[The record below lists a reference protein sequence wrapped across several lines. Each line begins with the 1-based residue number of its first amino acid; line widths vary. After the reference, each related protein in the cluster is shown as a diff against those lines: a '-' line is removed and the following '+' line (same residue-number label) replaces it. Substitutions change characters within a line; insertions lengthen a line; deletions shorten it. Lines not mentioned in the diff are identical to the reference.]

1 MVYLNFYLLVMY
13 FQRIHAKNP
22 IFVKDLS
29 KIIQSDFVLDCFDKD
44 WSDVLQLDQQGV
56 NLNLF

>member
-1 MVYLNFYLLVMY
+1 M
-13 FQRIHAKNP
+13 
-22 IFVKDLS
+22 KDLS
-29 KIIQSDFVLDCFDKD
+29 KIIQTDFVRDCFDKD